1 MVAWYWIPISL
12 ILLVFAN
19 RLYLLFMLGN
29 LKRRVAK
36 EHSDHVHVR
45 LPDMEPLKFRDL
57 FSNEPELPYRAVE
70 PEPVI
75 VNSENYSGST
85 GFTPGGVSYDQG
97 QEDAPIPKGH
107 FKIGR
112 QRGKFRK

>member
-12 ILLVFAN
+12 VLLVFAN

-36 EHSDHVHVR
+36 EHSGHVHVS
-45 LPDMEPLKFRDL
+45 LADMEPLKFRDL

-85 GFTPGGVSYDQG
+85 GFTPGGVSYETGED
-97 QEDAPIPKGH
+97 DAPNSKGR
-107 FKIGR
+107 KRIGR
-112 QRGKFRK
+112 RNG